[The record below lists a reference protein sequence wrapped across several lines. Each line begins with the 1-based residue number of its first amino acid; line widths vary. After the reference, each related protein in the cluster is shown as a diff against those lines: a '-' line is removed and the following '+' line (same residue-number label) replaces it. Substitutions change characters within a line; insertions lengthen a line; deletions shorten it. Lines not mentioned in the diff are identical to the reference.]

1 MIIIDEKIGGSK
13 LSKTSIR
20 NKLIVLLLLIT
31 IVPFGTSIV
40 ITYLYTKESLK
51 DEFVEENVNLLYQ
64 GKLNIEGYIGE
75 LKNLTLS
82 FYNNIDFMRYLQ
94 NPPAGDDYL
103 AKETVKNVILTI
115 LYAEENI
122 NRVNFALV
130 EPNQNV
136 SVSKKSAVVF
146 SPLNKFRNR
155 DNYEKALDSQYH
167 IHIEPMEIM
176 QEESSSHKSNKQ
188 KDVFSL
194 HRAIVNVP
202 SDELLGYI
210 SLDINSEQL
219 LNITHKLY
227 VKDKEEFYII
237 SPDGELIFRSNYEVS
252 EDQQWIKRLI
262 QNEDTSGM
270 MEWKKDSFEG
280 LMIYEKLDD
289 SSGGW
294 FLVKRIPYTS
304 VFESALSVA
313 KINILF
319 GVIGLILVVLATLF
333 VSFKITTPIRVLL
346 QNIKQVESG
355 NMNVQFDSLGN
366 DEIGTLGERFKE
378 MMSKLN
384 HLINR
389 EYKLELE
396 NKTNQLKALQSQLNP
411 HFLYN
416 ALQSIGTLALKNN
429 VPQVYTL
436 VTHLSKIMRYGMT
449 IDENIVPLTKEI
461 DYTKAFLLL
470 QKERFGDQF
479 EYSIEFTKEDLL
491 IMVPKMILQPII
503 ENYFKHGFDRSIE
516 KIGLLK
522 IVGKREKD
530 QLIITVLDNGKGISE
545 SRLDEIHQSF
555 LENKANSS
563 GNGTNIGLRN
573 IYLRLKLYYG
583 EQASLQIENHE
594 NYGTLVTIK
603 LPVESGGLT
612 NESNHN

>member
-1 MIIIDEKIGGSK
+1 MK
-13 LSKTSIR
+13 KTSIR

-40 ITYLYTKESLK
+40 ITFFYTKESLK

-64 GKLNIEGYIGE
+64 GKLNIEGYMGE

-82 FYNNIDFMRYLQ
+82 FYNNMDFMRYMRN
-94 NPPAGDDYL
+94 NPDFDKDYL
-103 AKETVKNVILTI
+103 AKESFKSVILTI

-122 NRVNFALV
+122 NRVNIALMD
-130 EPNQNV
+130 NHHNI

-146 SPLNKFRNR
+146 SSLNQNLNQ
-155 DNYEKALDSQYH
+155 DMYEKALNNPYR
-167 IHIEPMEIM
+167 IHIEPMEVL
-176 QEESSSHKSNKQ
+176 QEENIIENSKRRN
-188 KDVFSL
+188 DMFTL
-194 HRAIVNVP
+194 HRALIDVP
-202 SDELLGYI
+202 SDDLLGYI
-210 SLDINSEQL
+210 SLDIDSEHL
-219 LNITHKLY
+219 LGIAEKLY
-227 VKDKEEFYII
+227 VKDKEEFYIL
-237 SPDGELIFRSNYEVS
+237 SPEGELIFRSNNEVN
-252 EDQQWIKRLI
+252 ENQQWITSLI
-262 QNEDTSGM
+262 KNNKPNGM
-270 MEWKKDSFEG
+270 MEWKKDSFHG
-280 LMIYEKLDD
+280 LMIYETLDE

-294 FLVKRIPYTS
+294 ILVKRIPFTS

-319 GVIGLILVVLATLF
+319 GVIGLILVIMATLF
-333 VSFKITTPIRVLL
+333 VSFKITSPIRVLL

-378 MMSKLN
+378 MIAKIN

-389 EYKLELE
+389 EYKLEIE

-436 VTHLSKIMRYGMT
+436 VTHLSKIMRYGMN
-449 IDENIVPLTKEI
+449 IDEDLVPLTKEI

-479 EYSIEFTKEDLL
+479 EYTLQVNKEDLF
-491 IMVPKMILQPII
+491 ITVPKMILQPII
-503 ENYFKHGFDRSIE
+503 ENYFKHGFDRSSD
-516 KIGLLK
+516 KIGHLTI
-522 IVGKREKD
+522 IVKREQN
-530 QLIITVLDNGKGISE
+530 QLVMTVQDNGNGITE
-545 SRLDEIHQSF
+545 MRLNEIYQSLNQDHQRKLS
-555 LENKANSS
+555 
-563 GNGTNIGLRN
+563 GTNIGLRN
-573 IYLRLKLYYG
+573 VYLRLKLYFG
-583 EQASLQIENHE
+583 EQASLLIENHE
-594 NYGTLVTIK
+594 DGGTLITIK
-603 LPVESGGLT
+603 LPVETGGPV